1 MTPLRTCR
9 VCQGSVRQV
18 LDLGRQPSAN
28 AFLPPAAVADEVF
41 FHLAAGV
48 CETCT
53 LLQLMDETPSGL
65 RYRDSYRYEAS
76 GSKGAQAHFA
86 RVAEHFL
93 AEELTGKDA
102 FIVEIGCNDGV
113 MLDSVARAGVRH
125 LGVEP
130 AKGVAKLAEAR
141 GVTIT
146 NEFFGPSSA
155 VDIRQLHGAADV
167 IYGANT
173 ICSIADIT
181 GLMRGVNTLLSAD
194 GIFVF
199 EEPYAGT
206 VVTGRAFDQIYDEHV
221 FYFSV
226 RSVMVMAERFGFELV
241 DVDHVAQHG
250 GELRYTLART
260 GVRTPSP
267 MVEKQRRVEMEAD
280 LTDSDMLQRWST
292 AVHDTRNDLVA
303 LLRGLRADG
312 RRIAGYGAPAKA
324 TTVTNFC
331 GIGPELL
338 PFVCDS
344 TPGKQGRLMP
354 GSHIPIVSPDAF
366 RDEYPEYV
374 VLFAWNHA
382 DEIIAK
388 EQAFRDLGNKWILY
402 VPDVRII

>member
-9 VCQGSVRQV
+9 MCQGSVRQV

-28 AFLPPAAVADEVF
+28 AFLPPAAVADEVY

-48 CETCT
+48 CESCT
-53 LLQLMDETPSGL
+53 LLQLMDETPQGL

-76 GSKGAQAHFA
+76 GSKGAQEHFE
-86 RVAEHFL
+86 RVADRLL
-93 AEELTGKDA
+93 ATELTGADP

-113 MLDSVARAGVRH
+113 MLDSIARAGVRH
-125 LGVEP
+125 LGIEP
-130 AKGVAKLAEAR
+130 AKGVADLAEAR
-141 GVTIT
+141 GVTII
-146 NEFFGPSSA
+146 NEFFGHSSA

-181 GLMRGVNTLLSAD
+181 GLMRGVDTLLSAD

-199 EEPYAGT
+199 EEPYADT
-206 VVTGRAFDQIYDEHV
+206 VVRGRAFDQIYDEHV

-226 RSVMVMAERFGFELV
+226 RSVEAMAERFGFELV
-241 DVDHVAQHG
+241 DVEHVAQHG
-250 GELRYTLART
+250 GELRYTLARA
-260 GVRTPSP
+260 GVRTPSAA
-267 MVEKQRRVEMEAD
+267 VLKQWHAEMEVD
-280 LTDSDMLQRWST
+280 LTDPATLQQWSA
-292 AVHDTRNDLVA
+292 AVHDTRDNLVA
-303 LLRGLRADG
+303 LLRSLRADG
-312 RRIAGYGAPAKA
+312 RRVAGYGAPAKA

-331 GIGPELL
+331 GIGPDLL

-354 GSHIPIVSPDAF
+354 GSHIPIVSPGAF
-366 RDEYPEYV
+366 RDDYPEFV

-388 EQAFRDLGNKWILY
+388 EQAFRELGNKWIVY
-402 VPDVRII
+402 VPEVRII